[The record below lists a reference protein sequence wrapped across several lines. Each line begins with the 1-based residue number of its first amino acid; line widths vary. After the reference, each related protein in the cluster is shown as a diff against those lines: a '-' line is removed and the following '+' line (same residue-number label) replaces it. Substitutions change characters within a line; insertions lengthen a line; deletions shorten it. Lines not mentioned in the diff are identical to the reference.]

1 MTRLR
6 MDRVRARLSGIPFD
20 YPLHPYTFRLA
31 DYFIGGSE
39 HVPIVEGIDHIS
51 KTVEI
56 QDIQQALGQM
66 HLSSGITKG
75 SGVVIVAPLLP
86 GQASMF
92 SMCIPDEDFDYGLLM
107 DSGGGPDGVT
117 LDDAYT
123 DEMDMTDI
131 GRIFYATPHKLHSVF
146 DLFGFSML

>member
-1 MTRLR
+1 MARLS
-6 MDRVRARLSGIPFD
+6 MDRVRACLFGIPFD
-20 YPLHPYTFRLA
+20 YPLHSYTFRLA
-31 DYFIGGSE
+31 NYFIGGSE

-86 GQASMF
+86 GHAGMF
-92 SMCIPDEDFDYGLLM
+92 SMCIPNEDFDYGLLM

-123 DEMDMTDI
+123 DEMDMTSI
-131 GRIFYATPHKLHSVF
+131 GRILDSTPHRLHSVF